1 MRKIFFVAIWSALLA
16 ACTTDS
22 YDSGDTPLSY
32 LSAEWADVTT
42 NGDGLVA
49 YAVTDGGQRLTFS
62 RLDGRRRGSERRNGG
77 QERPYWQCTS
87 MVFG

>member
-32 LSAEWADVTT
+32 LWGT
-42 NGDGLVA
+42 
-49 YAVTDGGQRLTFS
+49 
-62 RLDGRRRGSERRNGG
+62 ERNVYESVG
-77 QERPYWQCTS
+77 
-87 MVFG
+87 